1 MAVNKQSDGGHWRT
15 RIIVHSV
22 RHFISFILDLD
33 KETLPSQPIQSWCC
47 NKRFIYRCATYTLP
61 LRNSKVAVAQ
71 EQPCCC
77 AAANNFSCYQHESGP
92 TACHESEKYRLLYL
106 RRLVMACRWQILH
119 DTTDRTLCPPQTN
132 WKSINNRPS
141 TEGAEGFSFP
151 LPLLTNKKKQLL
163 IKKTRKHFAVSKKRR
178 TFASQLRNRCTL
190 SSVGRAIDS

>member
-1 MAVNKQSDGGHWRT
+1 MADTDVHGLSYTVSAILFLSFLTLT
-15 RIIVHSV
+15 R
-22 RHFISFILDLD
+22 
-33 KETLPSQPIQSWCC
+33 
-47 NKRFIYRCATYTLP
+47 KRFHLSQSS
-61 LRNSKVAVAQ
+61 LDVAIRDSFTVAQ

>member
-1 MAVNKQSDGGHWRT
+1 MADTDVHGLSYTVSAILFLSFLTLT
-15 RIIVHSV
+15 R
-22 RHFISFILDLD
+22 
-33 KETLPSQPIQSWCC
+33 
-47 NKRFIYRCATYTLP
+47 KRFHLSQSSLDVAIRDSFTVAQHTPYPCATYTLP

-71 EQPCCC
+71 EQLCCC
-77 AAANNFSCYQHESGP
+77 AAANNFNCYQHESGP